1 MEYVITMKYLLD
13 VTNDVLKSLNVT
25 DEDLQQD
32 IYAEMISQYKTLR
45 FVSSSIMHDLIKDYI
60 TCMIKP
66 KNKITINSIKPHN
79 SLTDERKSEVKN
91 LLRAINELDAVHKFV
106 IVNFYGIKEDAMT
119 LEDIST
125 KLGCTMDRLKIIH
138 NEALEQLKELM

>member
-1 MEYVITMKYLLD
+1 MEHIITMKHLLD
-13 VTNDVLKSLNVT
+13 VTNDILKLLNVT

-32 IYAEMISQYKTLR
+32 IYTEIISQYKTLR

-66 KNKITINSIKPHN
+66 KNKITINNIKPHS

-125 KLGCTMDRLKIIH
+125 KLGCTMDRLKVIH